1 MNVQQKV
8 AWFNLTVFAAAA
20 ATYVALVLLW
30 GPLPAFAAFGI
41 FGLWGL
47 TPFFY
52 YLRRKG
58 KVLVDER
65 DQLVNLRAVLASYSI
80 FWLCFVAACMITWS
94 VLRYYKYQNTVSVDV
109 LPLLVGGGM
118 IVFMVS
124 HSVAVL
130 IQYGRSREREN
141 K

>member
-1 MNVQQKV
+1 MNMQQKV
-8 AWFNLTVFAAAA
+8 ACFNLAVFATAAAA
-20 ATYVALVLLW
+20 YGALVLLW

-52 YLRRKG
+52 LRRKG

-65 DQLVNLRAVLASYSI
+65 DQLVILRAVLAGYSI
-80 FWLCFVAACMITWS
+80 FWVCFVSACMITWG
-94 VLRYYKYQNTVSVDV
+94 VIRYYKYQDTVSVDV

-130 IQYGRSREREN
+130 IQYGRSRDREN